1 MRVGILTASLEGG
14 GAERQSAIWARL
26 CAAHGHEVTA
36 FELWES
42 RHEVELPEVRVVA
55 MPKSGVGDLAAIAW
69 RLRRMQSELDA
80 LVVFE
85 PYLAFCAAL
94 ARLRIPWM
102 VVTGKVPQ
110 QLTVGSRIPL
120 SAYRWAFDRATHAS
134 APNQAMVDAYRE
146 RGLRPEKSWQAVPN
160 VAETEAFVA
169 SAERREGI
177 LFVGRLAAV
186 KNPLLAVEAAAAVP
200 APLTVLGEGEL
211 QGEIEAALAARPD
224 GPPVTLRSFTPE
236 PWHEYARHRVL
247 IVSSH
252 FESFGNVI
260 VESLAAGTPVVSV
273 DCDFGPREI
282 IGSANHSRLT
292 EPTAAALS
300 SALRE
305 VIERPYGIEEET
317 ECREIAERYRPE
329 AVEPQILSA
338 VERLGSRPADHEE
351 KRAS

>member
-26 CAAHGHEVTA
+26 CAEHGHEVTA
-36 FELWES
+36 IELWES
-42 RHEVELPEVRVVA
+42 RHEVELPDIRVLA

-69 RLRRMQSELDA
+69 RLRKLQSELDA

-94 ARLRIPWM
+94 ARLSIPWM

-120 SAYRWAFDRATHAS
+120 GAYRWTFDRATHAA

-146 RGLRPEKSWQAVPN
+146 RGLRPEKSWAAVPN
-160 VAETEAFVA
+160 VAESEAFVA
-169 SAERREGI
+169 SAARREGV

-186 KNPLLAVEAAAAVP
+186 KNPLLAIEAAAAVP

-211 QGEIEAALAARPD
+211 QGEIEAAIAERGD
-224 GPPVTLRSFTPE
+224 GPPVTLRPFIPE
-236 PWHEYARHRVL
+236 PWHEYARHRALV
-247 IVSSH
+247 VSSH

-282 IGSANHSRLT
+282 IAGATYSQLT
-292 EPTAAALS
+292 EPRAEALAS
-300 SALRE
+300 SLAE
-305 VIERPYGIEEET
+305 VIERPYGAAEEA
-317 ECREIAERYRPE
+317 ECRAIAERYRPA
-329 AVEPQILSA
+329 AVEPAILSA
-338 VERLGSRPADHEE
+338 VERLQRVA
-351 KRAS
+351 A